1 MIRSILSIL
10 AGISILVFILSSC
23 GSDNP
28 VEPSEE
34 HFEAIGL
41 FIIAS
46 GDTIV
51 KYQGGTVTGNIEVAQ
66 GEDTALLSVKFIEED
81 GDVGLP
87 PNSDWS
93 LAWEVADTAV
103 ADVHTH
109 QNEIQNYQF
118 HIEGKAAGETD
129 IKIIVNH
136 FDHKDFESREIPV
149 SVLNID

>member
-1 MIRSILSIL
+1 MKRNILSVI
-10 AGISILVFILSSC
+10 ASISILIFIMSGCS
-23 GSDNP
+23 SDNP

-51 KYQGGTVTGNIEVAQ
+51 KYQGGIVTGSIEVTE

-87 PNSDWS
+87 PSSDWS
-93 LAWEVADTAV
+93 MTWEVADTAV
-103 ADVHTH
+103 ADLHTH
-109 QNEIQNYQF
+109 ENERENYQF
-118 HIEGKAAGETD
+118 HLEGKSAGNTN
-129 IKIIVNH
+129 ITIIVNH

-149 SVLNID
+149 TVLTID